1 MNYTTA
7 DYLNQLEQDR
17 EDLVDNLETQGIT
30 GLTGDE
36 TFTELVPEVL
46 NIPSGGD
53 PSEYFET
60 EPTTMTV
67 NNWAQQ
73 NFLKKVATLTIPN
86 SVTSLAGLFRGYTL
100 TKMPKVICG
109 NNVTSMYGMY
119 DFVGGDYQATNNT
132 YVTEIDISGL
142 NTSKVRTMSRM
153 FKGMASITS
162 LDLSNFDTTTLNTVS
177 ASAIGGSAMGM
188 FQNCK
193 GLTTLNL
200 SNFHVNCGNGNDCG
214 YMFSGCENLQTLI
227 LNNTSITAGNPVG
240 TNENIIQYMFQNCK
254 SLTSIDL
261 SFIYINNHSNSLA
274 RLFDGCTSLTTVIF
288 GDNIK
293 NNNFTDMNYLFNK
306 CSSLAHV
313 DARNLSFTNVSSKT
327 NMMTNVPTNCEIIV
341 ADQTQKDW
349 FATNFSSY
357 TNVKTVAEYEAE

>member
-1 MNYTTA
+1 MNYSTA
-7 DYLNQLEQDR
+7 DYLNQLETDR
-17 EDLVDNLETQGIT
+17 QGMVTNLTTKGIT

-86 SVTSLAGLFRGYTL
+86 SVTSLTGLFRGYTL

-109 NNVTSMYGMY
+109 NQVTSMYGMY
-119 DFVGGDYQATNNT
+119 DFMGGDYQATNNT
-132 YVTEIDISGL
+132 YVTEIDVSGL
-142 NTSKVRTMSRM
+142 NTSNVQSMERM

-162 LDLSNFDTTTLNTVS
+162 LDLSNFDTTRLNTVS
-177 ASAIGGSAMGM
+177 GAVGGRAMEM
-188 FQNCK
+188 FINCK
-193 GLTTLNL
+193 SLTTLNL
-200 SNFHVNCGNGNDCG
+200 SNFHITCGYNNDCSS
-214 YMFSGCENLQTLI
+214 MFSGCENLQTLI

-240 TNENIIQYMFQNCK
+240 ANNEIIKYMFKNCK
-254 SLTSIDL
+254 KLTSIDL
-261 SFIYINNHSNSLA
+261 SFIYINSHSNSLA
-274 RLFDGCTSLTTVIF
+274 GLFDSCTSLTTVIF

-293 NNNFTDMNYLFNK
+293 NNNFTDMTNLFNK

-313 DARNLSFTNVSSKT
+313 DARNISFTNVSAKT